1 MKPLATRGR
10 AFLLMP
16 LFLLAA
22 GMLAA
27 AEPLTVAG
35 AFLRAPVAAHSEF
48 LREATA
54 RDITQ
59 VLTAGDWQPIK
70 SPLHLTYSTDS
81 FWQRFTLRRTEY
93 GPARLRL
100 DIGSPLADELDIH
113 VVDAGVV
120 TASFLL
126 GDTRPAASRPYSARH
141 FVVPL
146 TLPADRDIDI
156 YLRVQSHGAMKI
168 PIMLWSEPAFI
179 AREQRELISLSA
191 VYGAVLSA
199 LLLFV
204 FVARGTRE
212 PGFHGALLFIFAV
225 TVFQAHIDGIFG
237 QYFPVGGK
245 WWNQYNTAVVGLAA
259 TVIGTW
265 FAAHM
270 LGLPERAPVTRHV
283 LRAGYLVYGVLF
295 PVALLIFGAR
305 ALPALAIGVLVYAAG
320 SVFLG
325 VHAMDRKL
333 PRAGIYTALMSL
345 FLLGAALS
353 GLDRFDILS
362 LGFHLHDALLAC
374 VFIQL
379 LVLGY
384 VLVQRIRHERSARFE
399 AEQQALGARK
409 RALAAEWHMAYELE
423 REVERQTEA
432 LSQTMRELRDANRQL
447 ADMSTHDGLTG
458 LHNRRYFDE
467 RFPALV
473 RLAARKQ
480 EPLAVMMLDVDH
492 FKQVNDRHGHLVG
505 DDCLRQVAATLRQV
519 MVRSTD
525 LLARYGG
532 EEFVVVLPGTGE
544 AEAAV
549 IAERI
554 RLAVEATPIPN
565 GGSPLHVTLSIG
577 LAVRVPVDGDGSQ
590 LLANADAALY
600 RAKESG
606 RNRVVR

>member
-1 MKPLATRGR
+1 MSLARLLWLLPL
-10 AFLLMP
+10 
-16 LFLLAA
+16 LLAA
-22 GMLAA
+22 GWLPA
-27 AEPLTVAG
+27 AEPLTVAEG
-35 AFLRAPVAAHSEF
+35 FLRAPAAGHSEF
-48 LREATA
+48 LRTTDA
-54 RDITQ
+54 RELAQ
-59 VLTAGDWQPIK
+59 VIAADGWQPRK

-81 FWQRFTLRRTEY
+81 FWQRFALRRGDN

-100 DIGSPLADELDIH
+100 DIGSPLADQLDIH
-113 VVDAGVV
+113 VVDRGVV
-120 TASFLL
+120 TATYLL
-126 GDTRPAASRPYSARH
+126 GDTRPATNRPYSARH
-141 FVVPL
+141 FVVPIV
-146 TLPADRDIDI
+146 LPVDRDLVV
-156 YLRVQSHGAMKI
+156 YLRVQSHGAMKV
-168 PIMLWSEPAFI
+168 PVTLWSEPAFI
-179 AREQRELISLSA
+179 AREQRELLGLLA
-191 VYGAVLSA
+191 VYGAVVSA

-212 PGFHGALLFIFAV
+212 PGFHGAVLFIFAV
-225 TVFQAHIDGIFG
+225 TLFQAHIDGIFG
-237 QYFPVGGK
+237 QYFPVGGS
-245 WWNQYNTAVVGLAA
+245 WWNQYNTAVTGLLA

-270 LGLPERAPVTRHV
+270 LGLPERAPATRHL
-283 LRAGYLVYGVLF
+283 LRAGYLVYGLLF
-295 PVALLIFGAR
+295 PLALLVFGAR
-305 ALPALAIGVLVYAAG
+305 ALPALAIGVLAYAAG
-320 SVFLG
+320 SVLLG
-325 VHAMDRKL
+325 AYAMDRRL
-333 PRAGIYTALMSL
+333 PRAGIYTALMSV
-345 FLLGAALS
+345 FLVGAALS
-353 GLDRFDILS
+353 GLDRFDVLAFGIR
-362 LGFHLHDALLAC
+362 LHDALLAC

-384 VLVQRIRHERSARFE
+384 VLVQRIRQERRARLE
-399 AEQQALGARK
+399 AEQQSLGARK

-447 ADMSTHDGLTG
+447 ADMSMHDGLTG
-458 LHNRRYFDE
+458 LHNRRHFDE

-473 RLAARKQ
+473 QLAARRQ

-492 FKQVNDRHGHLVG
+492 FKQVNDTHGHLVG
-505 DDCLRQVAATLRQV
+505 DDCLRQVATTLRQV

-565 GGSPLHVTLSIG
+565 GETPLHVTLSIG
-577 LAVRVPVDGDGSQ
+577 LAVRVPDAGDASQ
-590 LLANADAALY
+590 LLADADAALY
-600 RAKESG
+600 RAKNNG

>member
-1 MKPLATRGR
+1 MTPLAARTRT
-10 AFLLMP
+10 LL
-16 LFLLAA
+16 LLLLLAA
-22 GMLAA
+22 GQLPA
-27 AEPLTVAG
+27 AEPLAVG
-35 AFLRAPVAAHSEF
+35 ENFLRAPAAMHSEF
-48 LREATA
+48 LREPAA
-54 RDITQ
+54 RDIAQ
-59 VLTAGDWQPIK
+59 VIATDGWQPLK
-70 SPLHLTYSTDS
+70 GPLHLTYSTDS
-81 FWQRFTLRRTEY
+81 FWQRLTLRRTEN

-100 DIGSPLADELDIH
+100 DIGSPLADQIDIH
-113 VVDAGVV
+113 VVDGGIV

-126 GDTRPAASRPYSARH
+126 GDTRPAANRPYSARH
-141 FVVPL
+141 FLVPL
-146 TLPADRDIDI
+146 TLPADREIAV
-156 YLRVQSHGAMKI
+156 YLRVQSHGAMKVPVTI
-168 PIMLWSEPAFI
+168 WNERAFI
-179 AREQRELISLSA
+179 AREQRELISLTA

-237 QYFPVGGK
+237 QYFPVGGR

-283 LRAGYLVYGVLF
+283 LRAGYVVYGVVF
-295 PVALLIFGAR
+295 PLALLVLGAR

-345 FLLGAALS
+345 FLVGAALS

-384 VLVQRIRHERSARFE
+384 VLVQRIRHERGARFE

-447 ADMSTHDGLTG
+447 ADMSMHDGLTG
-458 LHNRRYFDE
+458 LHNRRHFDE

-473 RLAARKQ
+473 QLAARKQ
-480 EPLAVMMLDVDH
+480 EPLAVMMLDIDH

-519 MVRSTD
+519 MTRSTD

-532 EEFVVVLPGTGE
+532 EEFVAVLPGTGE

-565 GGSPLHVTLSIG
+565 GGTPLYVTLSIG
-577 LAVRVPVDGDGSQ
+577 LAVRVPGAVDGGP
-590 LLANADAALY
+590 LLAAADAALY
-600 RAKESG
+600 RAKENG
-606 RNRVVR
+606 RNRVER